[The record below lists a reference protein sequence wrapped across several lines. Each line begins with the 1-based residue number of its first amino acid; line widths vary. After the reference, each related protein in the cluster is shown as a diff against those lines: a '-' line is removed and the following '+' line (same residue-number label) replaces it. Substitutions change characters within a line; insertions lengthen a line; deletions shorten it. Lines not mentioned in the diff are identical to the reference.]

1 MLKRK
6 TSRWPPPTKWQVML
20 MGTYLAHR
28 QLCWD
33 YQDMKKALRSAHPNA
48 KQTKYQPWLAYH
60 GTTL

>member
-1 MLKRK
+1 MLRRK

-48 KQTKYQPWLAYH
+48 KRT
-60 GTTL
+60 